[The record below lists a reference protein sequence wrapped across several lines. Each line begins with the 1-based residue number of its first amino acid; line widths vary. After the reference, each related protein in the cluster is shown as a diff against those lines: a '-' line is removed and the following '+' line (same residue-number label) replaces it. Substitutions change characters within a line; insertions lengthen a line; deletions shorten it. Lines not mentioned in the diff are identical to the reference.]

1 MIGVKLQGL
10 LLFETDV
17 LGSGPAKLV
26 IVEGKPDILFCTILG
41 RLVEIEWLL
50 RERYGD

>member
-1 MIGVKLQGL
+1 MDVKLQGF

-17 LGSGPAKLV
+17 VGSGPAKV
-26 IVEGKPDILFCTILG
+26 IVEGTPDILLCTILG